1 LQGGISR
8 MNQYKIITF
17 IIAVLVACCLVGV
30 GAFLSYNS
38 VIGVIGCIVLAV
50 LLMGYGFSLKKKNMR

>member
-1 LQGGISR
+1 